1 MNALSTKT
9 AASLGQERFRP
20 ASAAGDGLS
29 ARNFEQLARYIYDY
43 SGIKMPIT
51 KKTMLEGR
59 LRRRLRVVG
68 VEGLNQYCDFLF
80 NGGGLEREAIHLIDV
95 VTTNKTDFFRE
106 PAHFDHLTSK
116 ALPDLV
122 AQGHRRLRV
131 WSSACSIGA
140 EPYTLAMVIEDFL
153 QAEGGP
159 DYQILATDLSTDV
172 LQVAKQGIYSSAMI
186 EPVDR
191 ERRKRYVMEP
201 RDPSRSEVRI
211 HPKLRAKV
219 GFARLN
225 LMDPSYNVGNAMHVI
240 FCRNVLIYFDKKTQ
254 EKVLSRLCDKLAPGG
269 YLYVGH
275 SETITGFAL
284 PVRQVAN
291 TVFQKV

>member
-1 MNALSTKT
+1 MNASALKTLATTGPQRQSTASTLGDSLS
-9 AASLGQERFRP
+9 S
-20 ASAAGDGLS
+20 
-29 ARNFEQLARYIYDY
+29 RNFDILSRYIYDY
-43 SGIKMPIT
+43 SGIKMPIG

-59 LRRRLRVVG
+59 LRRRLRFVG
-68 VEGLNQYCDFLF
+68 IDGLNQYCDYLF
-80 NGGGLEREAIHLIDV
+80 NDGGIESEAIHLIDV

-106 PAHFDHLTSK
+106 PTHFDHLTSK

-122 AQGHRRLRV
+122 AKGHRRLRV

-140 EPYTLAMVIEDFL
+140 EPYTLAMVIEDFV
-153 QAEGGP
+153 QAKGGP
-159 DYQILATDLSTDV
+159 DYSILATDLSTDV
-172 LQVAKQGIYSSAMI
+172 LRVAKRGIFSEAMI

-201 RDPSRSEVRI
+201 RDPSRGEVRI
-211 HPKLRAKV
+211 HPRLRAKV

-225 LMDPSYNVGNAMHVI
+225 LMDASYGVGDPMQVI

-254 EKVLSRLCDKLAPGG
+254 EKVLSRLCDKLVPGG

-275 SETITGFAL
+275 SETITGLAL